1 MAFSEMQLLQSAI
14 QGDVNAFETLVETH
28 EKRIYNL
35 CLRTMSQP
43 EDAWDM
49 TQETLIKAWAN
60 LAKFKG
66 KSAFGTW
73 LYRIAVNTCM
83 DELRRRKKHRTLSM
97 DHLLEGGFVSPD
109 PKGDFVDSSITRDQL
124 EQALSQ
130 LTPEHRV
137 IMTLRDIQ
145 GFSYEEIANILQCPL
160 GTVRSRINR
169 ARGAMMK
176 LIREQEGAMKASV

>member
-1 MAFSEMQLLQSAI
+1 M
-14 QGDVNAFETLVETH
+14 
-28 EKRIYNL
+28 
-35 CLRTMSQP
+35 
-43 EDAWDM
+43 
-49 TQETLIKAWAN
+49 
-60 LAKFKG
+60 
-66 KSAFGTW
+66 
-73 LYRIAVNTCM
+73 
-83 DELRRRKKHRTLSM
+83 
-97 DHLLEGGFVSPD
+97 
-109 PKGDFVDSSITRDQL
+109 DSSITRDQL